1 MPRTFAIGDIHGC
14 TKTAKKLLLDEL
26 KITKEDA
33 IYFLGDYIDRGSG
46 SKEVIDFILQLKNE
60 NYNINTLRGN
70 HEQLF
75 MDSDRSFTDFQN
87 WIANGGVATLES
99 FEISRY
105 AELEDVY
112 KNFFTETKFYFE
124 ADGFI
129 FVHAGFDFS
138 NENFLEDF
146 DSMIWIRNMKVD
158 KKKVGNKIIVHGH
171 TPTPVEKVKK
181 NLALINEKGSLNIDT
196 GCVLKDYNGL
206 GYLTALETNTMTL
219 YNCQNLDL

>member
-1 MPRTFAIGDIHGC
+1 MERTFAIGDIHGC
-14 TKTAKKLLLDEL
+14 AKTAKKLLLNEL

-60 NYNINTLRGN
+60 NYNVNTLRGN

-75 MDSDRSFTDFQN
+75 MDSDKSFTDFQN

-112 KNFFTETKFYFE
+112 KSFFNETKFYFE
-124 ADGFI
+124 TNGFI

-158 KKKVGNKIIVHGH
+158 KKKIGNRIIVHGH
-171 TPTPVEKVKK
+171 TPTPLEKVKK
-181 NLALINEKGSLNIDT
+181 NLTSVNEKGSLNIDT

-206 GYLTALETNTMTL
+206 GYLTALEINTMTL
-219 YNCQNLDL
+219 YSCQNQDF

>member
-1 MPRTFAIGDIHGC
+1 MVRTFAIGDIHGC
-14 TKTAKKLLLDEL
+14 AKTAKKLLLDEL
-26 KITKEDA
+26 KITKEDK

-75 MDSDRSFTDFQN
+75 MDSDKSFTDFQN

-105 AELEDVY
+105 TELDDVY
-112 KNFFTETKFYFE
+112 KNFFNETKFYFE
-124 ADGFI
+124 KDGFI

-158 KKKVGNKIIVHGH
+158 RKKIGNKIIVHGH
-171 TPTPVEKVKK
+171 TPTPLEKVKK
-181 NLALINEKGSLNIDT
+181 NLSSVKEKSSLNIDT
-196 GCVLKDYNGL
+196 GCVMKDYNGL
-206 GYLTALETNTMTL
+206 GYLTALETNTMML
-219 YNCQNLDL
+219 YNVKNVD

>member
-1 MPRTFAIGDIHGC
+1 MGRTFAIGDIHGC
-14 TKTAKKLLLDEL
+14 AKTAKKLLLDEL

-46 SKEVIDFILQLKNE
+46 SKEVIDFILELKNE

-75 MDSDRSFTDFQN
+75 MDSDNSFTDFQN

-112 KNFFTETKFYFE
+112 KSFFNETKFYFE
-124 ADGFI
+124 TDSFI
-129 FVHAGFDFS
+129 FVHAGFNFS

-158 KKKVGNKIIVHGH
+158 KKKIGNRIIVHGH
-171 TPTPVEKVKK
+171 TPTPLEKVKK
-181 NLALINEKGSLNIDT
+181 NLISVNEKGSLNIDT

>member
-1 MPRTFAIGDIHGC
+1 MARTFAIGDIHGC
-14 TKTAKKLLLDEL
+14 AKTAKKLLLDEL
-26 KITKEDA
+26 KITKDDA

-75 MDSDRSFTDFQN
+75 MDSGNSFTDFQN

-105 AELEDVY
+105 SELEDVY
-112 KNFFTETKFYFE
+112 KNFFNDTKFYFE
-124 ADGFI
+124 TDGFI

-138 NENFLEDF
+138 NEFYLDDT
-146 DSMIWIRNMKVD
+146 DSMMWIRNMKVD
-158 KKKVGNKIIVHGH
+158 KKKIGNKIIVHGH
-171 TPTPVEKVKK
+171 TPTPLEKVKK
-181 NLALINEKGSLNIDT
+181 NLASAKEKGSLNIDT

-206 GYLTALETNTMTL
+206 GYLTALETNNMKL
-219 YNCQNLDL
+219 YNVKNVD

>member
-14 TKTAKKLLLDEL
+14 AKTAKKLLLDEL

-46 SKEVIDFILQLKNE
+46 SKEVIDFILELKNE

-75 MDSDRSFTDFQN
+75 MDSDNNFTDFQN

-105 AELEDVY
+105 ADLEDVY
-112 KNFFTETKFYFE
+112 KSFFSETKFYFE
-124 ADGFI
+124 KDGFI

-158 KKKVGNKIIVHGH
+158 RKKIGNRIIIHGH
-171 TPTPVEKVKK
+171 TPTPLEKVKK
-181 NLALINEKGSLNIDT
+181 NLSSVKEKSSLNIDT

-206 GYLTALETNTMTL
+206 GFLTALETNTMTL
-219 YNCQNLDL
+219 YNVKNVD

>member
-14 TKTAKKLLLDEL
+14 AKTAKKLLLDEL
-26 KITKEDA
+26 KITKQDA

-75 MDSDRSFTDFQN
+75 MDSDNSFTDFQN

-105 AELEDVY
+105 AELEDIY
-112 KNFFTETKFYFE
+112 KNFFNETKFYLE
-124 ADGFI
+124 TDGFI
-129 FVHAGFDFS
+129 FVHAGFNFS

-158 KKKVGNKIIVHGH
+158 KKKIGNRIIIHGH
-171 TPTPVEKVKK
+171 TPTPLEKVKK
-181 NLALINEKGSLNIDT
+181 NLASVNEKGSLNIDT

-219 YNCQNLDL
+219 YNVKNVEM

>member
-1 MPRTFAIGDIHGC
+1 M
-14 TKTAKKLLLDEL
+14 
-26 KITKEDA
+26 
-33 IYFLGDYIDRGSG
+33 GDYIDRGGG
-46 SKEVIDFILQLKNE
+46 SKEVIDFILQLKDE

-105 AELEDVY
+105 AELEELY
-112 KNFFTETKFYFE
+112 KNFFNETKFYFE
-124 ADGFI
+124 IDGFI

-138 NENFLEDF
+138 NEFYLEDT

-158 KKKVGNKIIVHGH
+158 KKKIGNKLIIHGH
-171 TPTPVEKVKK
+171 TPTPLEKVKK
-181 NLALINEKGSLNIDT
+181 NLTTVNEKRSLNIDT

-219 YNCQNLDL
+219 YNVKNVEM